1 MAHVLFVDDDELE
14 RTFAAR
20 VMEAGGHTC
29 GFARDGEAAIAL
41 FGESAVDVVVTD
53 LAMPKINGLRLIQRL
68 VEIDPTV
75 RIIAVSGLN
84 RDQLLIAEDY
94 GANELLPKP
103 WSAKDMLEAIDR
115 VVNSRPER
123 SNGWGRN
130 RRKAASGFD
139 DNLWY

>member
-14 RTFAAR
+14 RTFASR

-29 GFARDGEAAIAL
+29 AFARDGEAAIAL
-41 FGESAVDVVVTD
+41 FGEGGVDVVVTD

-68 VEIDPTV
+68 VELDALV

-115 VVNSRPER
+115 VVHSRPER
-123 SNGWGRN
+123 SNGWGTN
-130 RRKAASGFD
+130 RQKAASGYD
-139 DNLWY
+139 DVWY